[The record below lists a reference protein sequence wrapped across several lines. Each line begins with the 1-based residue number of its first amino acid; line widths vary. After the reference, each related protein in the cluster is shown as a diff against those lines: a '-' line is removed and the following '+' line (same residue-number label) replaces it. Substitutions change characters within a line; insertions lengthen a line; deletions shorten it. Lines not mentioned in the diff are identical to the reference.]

1 MSINGTFAGF
11 CFTEF
16 LIVIN
21 RFFYVVAT
29 LHLYSAHTFSCSENS
44 FPLTLS

>member
-21 RFFYVVAT
+21 RFFCVVAYPA
-29 LHLYSAHTFSCSENS
+29 LI
-44 FPLTLS
+44 